1 MGRGFDSLPAG
12 QSVGDVGP
20 IPQVAEFVVAV
31 AQLVESQIVILVV
44 VGSNPI
50 GHPTHFRRF
59 LPFGASPSMGS
70 AISFRRF
77 RSLHL
82 SRRRCF
88 VAALRPFF
96 RPME

>member
-12 QSVGDVGP
+12 QSVGDVGS
-20 IPQVAEFVVAV
+20 IAQVSEFVVAV

-59 LPFGASPSMGS
+59 PPFRAFPSMGS
-70 AISFRRF
+70 AVSFRRF
-77 RSLHL
+77 RSRHL
-82 SRRRCF
+82 SRRQCF
-88 VAALRPFF
+88 VAALWPFF